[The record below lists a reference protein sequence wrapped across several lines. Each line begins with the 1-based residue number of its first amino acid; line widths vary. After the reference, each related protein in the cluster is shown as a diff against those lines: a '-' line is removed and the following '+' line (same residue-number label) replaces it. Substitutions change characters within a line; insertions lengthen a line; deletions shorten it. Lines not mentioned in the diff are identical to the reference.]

1 MLNRETEKVVWWQEA
16 YKLLR
21 TNFVGWTLCPPQE
34 DLSVFLFYGF
44 PNLCRFLKRNA
55 MDLECF
61 DVNVFVSQT
70 VDTEDIVIIKIK
82 NRRQYE

>member
-1 MLNRETEKVVWWQEA
+1 MKKLVGGLYKVLIS
-16 YKLLR
+16 KI
-21 TNFVGWTLCPPQE
+21 TSSVGHFSVLHS
-34 DLSVFLFYGF
+34 SVFLFYGF